1 MSLVTRYRELP
12 REIVDIICLF
22 TGKFVFDKHGKF
34 RSIVNL
40 FDFENIKLHIDQF
53 STGHH
58 HIHMNRQRFVRILYT
73 QKNGKMSNEKRIN
86 EEVLLAQ
93 FADPIRH
100 PLLFTKASPM
110 EDVFVPLEKGVFC
123 HTCMDTL
130 SSVDLASPKPY
141 MKKFTFF
148 QHGMFHYYVYVDP
161 EELRGRCKQCLKSIV
176 EIKDEVVTTTMT
188 MKDYKKMNRQMAY
201 PSSSK
206 LFNHRNIRV
215 RHGVGRR

>member
-22 TGKFVFDKHGKF
+22 TGKFVFDKHRKLC
-34 RSIVNL
+34 SIVNL

-53 STGHH
+53 SIGHH
-58 HIHMNRQRFVRILYT
+58 HIHMNRQRLVRMLYT
-73 QKNGKMSNEKRIN
+73 QKNGKMRDEKRMN

-93 FADPIRH
+93 FADPTRH

-123 HTCMDTL
+123 NTCKYKL

-141 MKKFTFF
+141 IKKLSFF

-161 EELRGRCKQCLKSIV
+161 QELRGRCKQCLKPV
-176 EIKDEVVTTTMT
+176 FEIKEKVVTRTITL
-188 MKDYKKMNRQMAY
+188 KDYKKMNRQMAN

-206 LFNHRNIRV
+206 LFNNRNMRV